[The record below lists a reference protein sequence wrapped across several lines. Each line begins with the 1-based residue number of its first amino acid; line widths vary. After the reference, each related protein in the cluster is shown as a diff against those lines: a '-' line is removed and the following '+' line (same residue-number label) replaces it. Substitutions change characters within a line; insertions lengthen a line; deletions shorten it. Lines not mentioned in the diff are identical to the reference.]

1 MARDIS
7 FQPEKVPSFFWMQG
21 VEDMVIW
28 VMLPEGTTKKD
39 LKVNKQSTMLLFFK
53 SGIGYGRQKA
63 S

>member
-39 LKVNKQSTMLLFFK
+39 LKVNKQSTMVFF
-53 SGIGYGRQKA
+53 IGCRL
-63 S
+63 